1 MLAGFFLNFS
11 ADSFLFEDLT
21 ADSVVLE
28 DLLAE
33 SFVLGGLSVD
43 SLVLEDLSD
52 VLLVFDVLSND
63 PICLDGSSAVSFG
76 SDGSSADSLVLEAL
90 STDSIVLE
98 DGLMALEDFLTGL
111 VDLEFFS
118 AILVGSSPTE
128 ELISGG
134 MTIFLTFVSEAFSLA
149 TCFLPD
155 FFLFY
160 KRFWSIAKGSRTIIY
175 LSGVWLHCFVNLNL
189 DFIVIPL

>member
-1 MLAGFFLNFS
+1 MLAGFFLDFP

-52 VLLVFDVLSND
+52 VLLVFDVLSTD
-63 PICLDGSSAVSFG
+63 PFCLDGSSAVSFG
-76 SDGSSADSLVLEAL
+76 LEGSSADSLVLEAL

-98 DGLMALEDFLTGL
+98 EDLMAFEDFPTGL
-111 VDLEFFS
+111 VALEIFS
-118 AILVGSSPTE
+118 AILVGSSE
-128 ELISGG
+128 EVVSRGEA
-134 MTIFLTFVSEAFSLA
+134 IFLTFVSEAFSLA